1 VSTTETTEAVRKTI
15 VVDASPETAFRVF
28 TDQIETW
35 WPLATHGVFGDDAE
49 RLAFID
55 GELVETAKDGRK
67 AVWGRV
73 LDWEPSRRLRM
84 TWRPGFDADMAD
96 TELELRFAPE
106 GDGTRVELEHGGWER
121 LENGATS
128 RSNYDGGWVGVLEK
142 FRTAF

>member
-67 AVWGRV
+67 EVWGRV

-106 GDGTRVELEHGGWER
+106 GEETRVELVHGGWER
-121 LENGATS
+121 LVNGATS